1 MSWLESVPE
10 AAPDQDWDYYP
21 LVELVKASS
30 IHGPYLRLTVV
41 YEGEQ
46 SSFNVDGKYADLVEP
61 YGLRWQRGEATE
73 VPCFIGDD
81 DRPHF
86 SVKGAAFLKRL
97 HQAVANPITPLKPTI
112 TNTTLIQRIQEE
124 ARRLDLST
132 TQLVNR
138 LLRDH
143 YGVS

>member
-1 MSWLESVPE
+1 MSWLETVPE

-21 LVELVKASS
+21 LVDISKQVS
-30 IHGPYLRLTVV
+30 IHGPYLRLTVL
-41 YEGEQ
+41 YGGEQ
-46 SSFNVDGKYADLVEP
+46 EQCNVDEKYADLVEP
-61 YGLRWQRGEATE
+61 FGLRWQRGEATE

-81 DRPHF
+81 GRPHF
-86 SVKGAAFLKRL
+86 SVKGAIAVKRIK
-97 HQAVANPITPLKPTI
+97 QAVANPVTPLKPTI
-112 TNTTLIQRIQEE
+112 SNRTLVQRIQDE

-143 YGVS
+143 YGVT